1 MIEWPTILSFV
12 TVLLAIGFSVYRERM
27 RPSVLTR
34 EQMLEK
40 QVEELQSTVQIL
52 LRDRTTAQQQIDAL
66 RQELNQATARIAQ
79 LQTELSRYSAKTSL
93 SSVSVL
99 LAVVGEDPALQVDL
113 AALRKVANRTGIR
126 MTRLSP
132 VSRASLERT
141 LNGYRKTGEPLR
153 WVHASVHAGPNGL
166 EFSDGV
172 ASGQW
177 LSEHFRG
184 VEILLING
192 CESDVPADWAGVV
205 PAVVS
210 MREEIEHADAAIF
223 CEVFWMAVGEGLS
236 AEAAFDRALDR
247 CPPVVAEF
255 AELHV

>member
-52 LRDRTTAQQQIDAL
+52 FRDRTTAQQQIDAL

-99 LAVVGEDPALQVDL
+99 LAVVGDDPALQVDL
-113 AALRKVANRTGIR
+113 AALRKVANRTGDQAHQAI
-126 MTRLSP
+126 
-132 VSRASLERT
+132 ASEQ
-141 LNGYRKTGEPLR
+141 
-153 WVHASVHAGPNGL
+153 
-166 EFSDGV
+166 
-172 ASGQW
+172 GQ
-177 LSEHFRG
+177 S
-184 VEILLING
+184 
-192 CESDVPADWAGVV
+192 
-205 PAVVS
+205 
-210 MREEIEHADAAIF
+210 
-223 CEVFWMAVGEGLS
+223 
-236 AEAAFDRALDR
+236 
-247 CPPVVAEF
+247 
-255 AELHV
+255 